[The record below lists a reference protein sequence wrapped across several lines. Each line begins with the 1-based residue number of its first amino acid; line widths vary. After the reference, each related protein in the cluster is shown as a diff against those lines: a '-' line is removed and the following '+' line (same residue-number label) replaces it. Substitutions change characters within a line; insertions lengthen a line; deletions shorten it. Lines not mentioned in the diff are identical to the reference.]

1 MADRRRQ
8 RKRPE
13 SSVNNEELEK
23 PEKVEYEIAK
33 YLRSNLP
40 PKQTTLLGHKVDYFI
55 ASRAIDLLMNSKW
68 AQSNKRNDE
77 VMFPSRESV
86 TNFMNVMLR
95 HKFFHRAKAIIVKKE
110 IKKKQDTD
118 STDEGTKCETK
129 KMKNVSEK
137 SNKNVK
143 EQSTTSAEKMA
154 KKEKKKVKLDMH
166 MEQIFVDANEPYVWI
181 YDYIPMRTWLIGGG
195 LVIAAI
201 AICLFP
207 LWPRIVRNYVY
218 YLSIAV
224 AVFLFFIIA
233 LALLKLVVFAIVWAL
248 TFGRHH
254 LWILPNLTEDVGFF
268 ESFWPLY
275 KHEYKSNRNKDN
287 IDDDGDNTDEKGPD
301 IDSMNNMDECK
312 PIKNKGDN
320 EETDGDDDDDEN
332 GEDDENCNEDSD
344 NNIDDDSNT
353 TNVTPC
359 AKNTNGFEIL
369 DSNECDE
376 N

>member
-1 MADRRRQ
+1 MAERRRQ

-13 SSVNNEELEK
+13 SSVNNEEFDK

-33 YLRSNLP
+33 FLRSNLP

-86 TNFMNVMLR
+86 INYMNVMLR
-95 HKFFHRAKAIIVKKE
+95 HKFFHRAKTIIVKKE
-110 IKKKQDTD
+110 IKRKQDTD
-118 STDEGTKCETK
+118 STDEGTKSETK
-129 KMKNVSEK
+129 KIKNAGEK
-137 SNKNVK
+137 SAKNAK
-143 EQSTTSAEKMA
+143 EQSTTTSQEKTS

-207 LWPRIVRNYVY
+207 LWPRTVRNYVY

-233 LALLKLVVFAIVWAL
+233 LALLKMVVFAIVWTL

-275 KHEYKSNRNKDN
+275 KHECKSNRNEEN
-287 IDDDGDNTDEKGPD
+287 NDDDDDTQKNEPD
-301 IDSMNNMDECK
+301 DDTNNMKECK
-312 PIKNKGDN
+312 PINNKEDN
-320 EETDGDDDDDEN
+320 EETDDDEDDDN
-332 GEDDENCNEDSD
+332 DENCNEDSD
-344 NNIDDDSNT
+344 NNLNDSIT
-353 TNVTPC
+353 DTNRCT
-359 AKNTNGFEIL
+359 KNTNGFEIL
-369 DSNECDE
+369 DTNECDE